1 VNPSPPKYPRQG
13 FSLIECVI
21 ALGLLA
27 FALVAMIGLLPIGL
41 AQFKASKEET
51 VQVEILKFIDTQV
64 QQTEFA
70 DLPKLAI
77 DLQAK
82 PLAFN
87 EEGFPVESGSIDRLY
102 VTETS
107 VSVGGVALPAGAGL
121 AAESSLAG
129 LARVDVTIFLQ
140 PAGLA
145 HAQANVLQTVAIIAS
160 DRGQ

>member
-1 VNPSPPKYPRQG
+1 MNPSPPKYPRQG

-27 FALVAMIGLLPIGL
+27 FALVAMIGMLPIGL

-70 DLPKLAI
+70 NLASA
-77 DLQAK
+77 LQAATF
-82 PLAFN
+82 AFN
-87 EEGFPVESGSIDRLY
+87 EEGFPVGSGSIDRLY